1 MEVLGRQPCKREEE
15 FGWGIVHPS
24 SAHQL
29 FDEMS
34 SPFEVYEEDIILV
47 MKEEK
52 VSRDEALRL
61 LLEEWMDAKRK
72 LEEKLNRVLEKFEEM
87 EAHNGAEDATVIIKA
102 ATTDLREA
110 SSPTPKTSLSPV
122 CFNENSM
129 HAATSSSHNIE
140 LTALTVAKCLKGCSN
155 HGVGAGSLMPT
166 RCPTNCSSPGVIP
179 DHTMATVV
187 ACATT
192 SMAFMELVV
201 GEEAT
206 CDTYTGTTNCPE
218 VTHTKCSTLGLD
230 VKGDTDQ
237 VMVAFLAQPC
247 VFLLNMDNTG
257 TKLVNMVEVTSLQ
270 TWAPPCRVICKGSL
284 VKKHPAT
291 WLEFEW
297 KQHDVQQIQPWP
309 PPQWLETWLFLSCF
323 SDVAP
328 HDSVS
333 PFIIDIIP
341 YALDDREEMLRRSI
355 ELRPCTH
362 PQYLGKGKYW
372 AGTAMSYGGNHLLA
386 VKRLLARFKEDFSM
400 VPSWM
405 SWNYVRRILWSPGCS
420 LLSARELWKCLQLFC
435 GKGELLDGE
444 SFMQRR
450 RSNMISYEVC
460 WERKFIS
467 KTYSDSSQNWF
478 ELYTS
483 LSSELWQKPTGYKLM
498 QSEATSGATYLISAD
513 WTITESCKLSYK
525 ITLEDGEVDVY
536 WLNTKDQEFSYE
548 QLIFHKEELATVWVY
563 QSTSFIKSK
572 GSGRVVTIAA
582 STSFT
587 NSIPVPLASHVWK
600 EFSWTLHYWN
610 DGSVWKL
617 WFCYMVF
624 LISVKQAAVPMDIL
638 DGNLEESD
646 PARLKMWPD
655 HPKYVQRPCVNQR
668 DELRLSAP
676 DLQISWD
683 PGGLCLL
690 KFLAISSLG
699 QVTFQSVKFS
709 FQDSSSL
716 FHMRSARIC
725 LSCSFETQV
734 FCWQAENKLD
744 IDEAFGTMQEYWR
757 NQSGGLPFLQFT
769 CHRLVDKSN
778 FKERRLSGTH

>member
-1 MEVLGRQPCKREEE
+1 
-15 FGWGIVHPS
+15 
-24 SAHQL
+24 
-29 FDEMS
+29 MS

-247 VFLLNMDNTG
+247 VFLLNMDNT
-257 TKLVNMVEVTSLQ
+257 
-270 TWAPPCRVICKGSL
+270 
-284 VKKHPAT
+284 
-291 WLEFEW
+291 
-297 KQHDVQQIQPWP
+297 
-309 PPQWLETWLFLSCF
+309 
-323 SDVAP
+323 DVAP

-386 VKRLLARFKEDFSM
+386 VKRSSAWCATPPSRTVVLVLVHADAFP
-400 VPSWM
+400 VPS
-405 SWNYVRRILWSPGCS
+405 R
-420 LLSARELWKCLQLFC
+420 
-435 GKGELLDGE
+435 
-444 SFMQRR
+444 
-450 RSNMISYEVC
+450 
-460 WERKFIS
+460 
-467 KTYSDSSQNWF
+467 
-478 ELYTS
+478 
-483 LSSELWQKPTGYKLM
+483 
-498 QSEATSGATYLISAD
+498 
-513 WTITESCKLSYK
+513 
-525 ITLEDGEVDVY
+525 
-536 WLNTKDQEFSYE
+536 
-548 QLIFHKEELATVWVY
+548 
-563 QSTSFIKSK
+563 
-572 GSGRVVTIAA
+572 
-582 STSFT
+582 
-587 NSIPVPLASHVWK
+587 
-600 EFSWTLHYWN
+600 
-610 DGSVWKL
+610 
-617 WFCYMVF
+617 
-624 LISVKQAAVPMDIL
+624 AAVPPSPFPVTVATA
-638 DGNLEESD
+638 GNLRANPVSY
-646 PARLKMWPD
+646 A
-655 HPKYVQRPCVNQR
+655 V
-668 DELRLSAP
+668 EL
-676 DLQISWD
+676 
-683 PGGLCLL
+683 
-690 KFLAISSLG
+690 
-699 QVTFQSVKFS
+699 
-709 FQDSSSL
+709 
-716 FHMRSARIC
+716 
-725 LSCSFETQV
+725 
-734 FCWQAENKLD
+734 
-744 IDEAFGTMQEYWR
+744 
-757 NQSGGLPFLQFT
+757 
-769 CHRLVDKSN
+769 DKSPPSN
-778 FKERRLSGTH
+778 PIGVIIRIDLYRPSANPV

>member
-24 SAHQL
+24 SAHEL

-129 HAATSSSHNIE
+129 HAATSSSHNVE

-166 RCPTNCSSPGVIP
+166 RCPTNCSSPSVIP

-247 VFLLNMDNTG
+247 VFLLNMDNTD
-257 TKLVNMVEVTSLQ
+257 TTM
-270 TWAPPCRVICKGSL
+270 
-284 VKKHPAT
+284 AT
-291 WLEFEW
+291 A
-297 KQHDVQQIQPWP
+297 
-309 PPQWLETWLFLSCF
+309 T
-323 SDVAP
+323 VARN
-328 HDSVS
+328 
-333 PFIIDIIP
+333 
-341 YALDDREEMLRRSI
+341 L
-355 ELRPCTH
+355 
-362 PQYLGKGKYW
+362 
-372 AGTAMSYGGNHLLA
+372 
-386 VKRLLARFKEDFSM
+386 
-400 VPSWM
+400 
-405 SWNYVRRILWSPGCS
+405 
-420 LLSARELWKCLQLFC
+420 
-435 GKGELLDGE
+435 
-444 SFMQRR
+444 
-450 RSNMISYEVC
+450 
-460 WERKFIS
+460 
-467 KTYSDSSQNWF
+467 NWF
-478 ELYTS
+478 ELYTL

-525 ITLEDGEVDVY
+525 ITFEDGEVDVY

-563 QSTSFIKSK
+563 QSISFIKSK

-617 WFCYMVF
+617 RFCYMCQT
-624 LISVKQAAVPMDIL
+624 SCGAY
-638 DGNLEESD
+638 G
-646 PARLKMWPD
+646 
-655 HPKYVQRPCVNQR
+655 Y
-668 DELRLSAP
+668 
-676 DLQISWD
+676 
-683 PGGLCLL
+683 
-690 KFLAISSLG
+690 LG
-699 QVTFQSVKFS
+699 WK
-709 FQDSSSL
+709 L
-716 FHMRSARIC
+716 GRI
-725 LSCSFETQV
+725 
-734 FCWQAENKLD
+734 
-744 IDEAFGTMQEYWR
+744 
-757 NQSGGLPFLQFT
+757 
-769 CHRLVDKSN
+769 
-778 FKERRLSGTH
+778 